1 MKKFSSLHKIG
12 FFMEYRD
19 SKRNFHP
26 GYYPDFISETDDG
39 EFFIIETKGRVDV
52 NVQAKDDRAKVWCGD
67 ASQLTESK
75 WSFIRVDQE
84 DFEKHRFKS
93 IKELISALRR

>member
-19 SKRNFHP
+19 SKGNFHP
-26 GYYPDFISETDDG
+26 RYYPDFISETDDG

-52 NVQAKDDRAKVWCGD
+52 DVQAKDDRAKVWCGD